1 VLEDTLLDVMYE
13 IPSRGDIKKCV
24 VSADTIMGRARPL
37 MLTRSGQVVG
47 SDDEGEIR
55 DESA

>member
-1 VLEDTLLDVMYE
+1 MYE

-24 VSADTIMGRARPL
+24 VSADTIQGRARPL
-37 MLTRSGQVVG
+37 MLTRAGRVVE
-47 SDDEGEIR
+47 SDSEEDLR